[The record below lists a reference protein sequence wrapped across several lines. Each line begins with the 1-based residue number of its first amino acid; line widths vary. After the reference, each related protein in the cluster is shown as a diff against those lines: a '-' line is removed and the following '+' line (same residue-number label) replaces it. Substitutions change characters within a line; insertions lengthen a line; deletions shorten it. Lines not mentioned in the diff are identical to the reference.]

1 MKRFVLTVLTASIAS
16 VAMPAFAYEKGDVL
30 VRFGPTLV
38 SPDDSSDSAL
48 GDVVEV
54 RDGSSLGVSVTY
66 MFSDA
71 LGVEVLGALP
81 FEHDL
86 DGKGALQGVKIGS
99 TNHLPPTVLL
109 QYAPKLADAFQPYVG
124 AGFNYTT
131 FFREKTTYALDAALG
146 GQSDLSLKDSSG
158 LALELGVD
166 VPLSDGLMFNLSV
179 WNIDIDT
186 TASVSVNG
194 VKAASIDVDIDPWV
208 YMAGLGIRF

>member
-1 MKRFVLTVLTASIAS
+1 MKRFALTVLTASIAS
-16 VAMPAFAYEKGDVL
+16 VAMPALAYEQGDVL

-71 LGVEVLGALP
+71 LGVEVLGAMP

-86 DGKGALQGVKIGS
+86 DGSGALQGVKIGS

-109 QYAPKLADAFQPYVG
+109 QYAPKLADSFQPYVG

-131 FFREKTTYALDAALG
+131 FFREKTTYELDAALG
-146 GQSDLSLKDSSG
+146 GETDLSLKDSSG

-166 VPLSDGLMFNLSV
+166 VPLSDSLMFNLSV